1 MAGGI
6 LIEVKSETGN
16 STGRR
21 SLRRLY
27 WLGILGGWLM
37 LTLFTTAQYYFLGR
51 QRGDEASFLTNLMLM
66 AAIWIFWAAA
76 APLVF
81 WLARS
86 IPLQRGKLTWAL
98 THLFIA
104 IVFGLLHLLFW
115 SGTVMIFER
124 LQNGVTTR
132 FSILFLNLSQYLLYV
147 EVILYWGILG
157 AAVAILA
164 LRQSRER
171 ELKTQALESQLQQAQ
186 LLALKQQLHPHFLF
200 NSLNTVSM
208 LVRNGESHQAVQMI
222 AGLGELLRWSLNEQ
236 TDHEVRLA
244 IELETARRYLAI
256 EQFRFPDRLR
266 VEFNVPDELMDAS
279 VPNLI
284 LQPLVENAVR
294 HGIARLSSA
303 SLIRIRAERKAATLE
318 ILVEDDGKGFAAG
331 WQAGLGLE
339 NTRERLA
346 RVYGTE
352 AELIIGQSETR
363 GASVRLR
370 LPFRTRT
377 SGESNGKDQDA
388 NRG

>member
-1 MAGGI
+1 M
-6 LIEVKSETGN
+6 IEVKSETGN

-86 IPLQRGKLTWAL
+86 IPLQRGKLTWVL

-303 SLIRIRAERKAATLE
+303 SLIRIRSERKAATLE